1 MEKKETP
8 PLHSRDD
15 LQVKSGP
22 DSDTSF
28 MCAGMELAALL
39 SPLINPCV
47 LGWKKLNIVTV

>member
-1 MEKKETP
+1 MEKENP
-8 PLHSRDD
+8 QLHSRD